1 MLFPYTYVPHS
12 MEKMQ
17 WHINFI
23 FFQVWCKAKG
33 KDYVIEELFSDNE
46 ELCEIITELHF
57 NQLKGADFFL
67 TGLQQIFEDFK
78 TLEDT
83 DIGLLKHWYFANNSI
98 DLLCANNTS
107 IAPATYNDVDKIS
120 PDLSEHLKS
129 FFKNL
134 YSQNFLSLNSISQRI
149 GEIDKHYAAFM
160 SKNSKGK
167 CPFCGINDVKGIYHT
182 KREAYDHY
190 LPKGTYPFNSINF
203 RNLAPACHE
212 CNSSYKLVQ
221 NPLYK
226 TKDPLLTK
234 TGGRRKSFYP
244 YQANK
249 YTIEFKITLNSHDWT
264 NIQPTDIEL
273 NTGPNEYREELD
285 TWLDIYGI
293 DERYKAKCC
302 GENDGKGWIREI
314 VDESQNFNL
323 TPQQYLHGK
332 LKTAIN
338 DPWVDVNFL
347 KKPFLEA
354 CRNAGLFDDA

>member
-1 MLFPYTYVPHS
+1 MLFPYTYVPNS

-23 FFQVWCKAKG
+23 FFQVWCRAKG
-33 KDYVIEELFSDNE
+33 KDYDINALFSDNE
-46 ELCEIITELHF
+46 ELCEIITELHYS
-57 NQLKGADFFL
+57 QLDGAEFFL
-67 TGLQQIFEDFK
+67 TGLQQVFEVFK
-78 TLEDT
+78 ILQVKDVETLKD
-83 DIGLLKHWYFANNSI
+83 WYFANNRV
-98 DLLCANNTS
+98 DLLCVNAQS
-107 IAPATYNDVDKIS
+107 INPATYKDVDNIS
-120 PDLSEHLKS
+120 VDLSKHLKS

-134 YSQNFLSLNSISQRI
+134 YSQSFLSLNSISKKI
-149 GEIDKHYAAFM
+149 GKIDNHYAAFM
-160 SKNSKGK
+160 GINIIGK
-167 CPFCGINDVKGIYHT
+167 CPFCGINDVKGIYHS

-190 LPKGTYPFNSINF
+190 LPKGIYPFNSINF

-221 NPLYK
+221 DPLYK
-226 TKDPLLTK
+226 AKDPLLAQ

-264 NIQPTDIEL
+264 NIQPSDIEL
-273 NTGPNEYREELD
+273 HTGPNEFREELD
-285 TWLDIYGI
+285 TWLDVYGI
-293 DERYKAKCC
+293 EERYKAKCC

-314 VDESQNFNL
+314 VDESQNFSL
-323 TPQQYLHGK
+323 TPEQYLQCK
-332 LKTAIN
+332 LKTAGN

-354 CRNAGLFDDA
+354 CQNAGLFNCT